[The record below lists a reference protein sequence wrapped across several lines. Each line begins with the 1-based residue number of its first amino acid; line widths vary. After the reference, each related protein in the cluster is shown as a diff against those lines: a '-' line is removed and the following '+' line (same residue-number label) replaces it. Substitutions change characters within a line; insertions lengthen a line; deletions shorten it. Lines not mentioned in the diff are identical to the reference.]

1 MLFETAIPLMESFA
15 EQKKNKNVNFNYK
28 ERDFRLDK
36 RMKKIMM
43 MSIMFLT
50 LCASTGFSGNT
61 TEKIDMAGKIGFG
74 IRSTTFDVRYFV
86 KDWLGV
92 HAGTRLYFSDPKEGS
107 NSTACSF
114 MAGSFYST
122 EIVKN
127 LLFQTGLTFTYD
139 TGENSGIHYNEYY
152 YSPYVGAEYIY
163 KGRFGL
169 DFKVIPITYFIRKS
183 SNSEKGWAS
192 GYGSVGAHIYF

>member
-1 MLFETAIPLMESFA
+1 
-15 EQKKNKNVNFNYK
+15 
-28 ERDFRLDK
+28 
-36 RMKKIMM
+36 MKKIMM

-61 TEKIDMAGKIGFG
+61 TENTTEKIDMAGKIGFG
-74 IRSTTFDVRYFV
+74 IRNTTFDVRYFV
-86 KDWLGV
+86 KDWLCV
-92 HAGTRLYFSDPKEGS
+92 HAGTDLYFSDPKEGR
-107 NSTACSF
+107 NSTACTF

-127 LLFQTGLTFTYD
+127 LLFQTGLTFTYY
-139 TGENSGIHYNEYY
+139 TGRDSGVHYNQYY
-152 YSPYVGAEYIY
+152 YNPYVGAEYIY

-169 DFKVIPITYFIRKS
+169 DFKVIPIEYFVYKRS
-183 SNSEKGWAS
+183 GSDSKGWCT